1 VEEQLRKTNMIKRR
15 EQGHRNVVNPT
26 ITPLV
31 GEHPW
36 KKHLRE
42 AEENTKKIQA
52 AQEREAAGTPLPE
65 DSLVTGHRT
74 LPPLEQTFPR
84 KV

>member
-1 VEEQLRKTNMIKRR
+1 MIKRR
-15 EQGHRNVVNPT
+15 EASHRNVVNST
-26 ITPLV
+26 ITPLI

-52 AQEREAAGTPLPE
+52 AQERAAAAGNPLPE
-65 DSLVTGHRT
+65 DSLVTGQRT
-74 LPPLEQTFPR
+74 LPPLQQTFPR